1 MQIEQTP
8 AAPPP
13 PDTTTKCVLDWTDV
27 RESAGNPPRP
37 RMSHAV
43 IAVDNTMLFLFGES
57 GKDNDRTFFNNIS
70 AFDTTTRTW
79 THPYN
84 PLGAEGLDL
93 TRGDTALLFRGENI
107 VLFGGRN
114 REKYFNDVVV
124 ARYDNVPSH
133 LRVEAAAHGDTP
145 DSERMNTFVTP
156 QCQGAIP
163 IARRGHCAANIN
175 DEKMFVFGGQTTTGE
190 LYSDTYLLDM
200 GTMTWLRVDPSRPA
214 PPPRVFQG
222 CLIDPSGCI
231 LIHGGRGSS
240 VVYDDMWIF
249 DPRAEQWMVL
259 EAVGPHPGPRLGHS
273 LLLFGDQG
281 SNILMWGGCT
291 ETYDYCNMGYCF
303 DGRNNTWS
311 VAEMSGNVPCPR
323 SFHTATLVGRDMWV
337 YGGWA
342 GYRTCTGLWKASVAG
357 QQVPK
362 ASLSGDV
369 SAAPV
374 GDSAIPATGD
384 VTSLSYSVPRQAG
397 ASPYYRRGDHI
408 PVTAVRLYTS
418 KETQLVTP
426 SREMFPEAFGRLST
440 ASTMSAQQP
449 ATAKRPDAV
458 AEEAWLDGMISRLL
472 TDYDAYTPTVP
483 ELERFLLL
491 ARDTIAVEP
500 SLVSVDPPVK
510 IFGDIHGQMSDLIKF
525 FTMCG
530 NPTTDLSN
538 YVFLGDYV
546 DRGPNS
552 LALRG
557 NHEIRS
563 VNHDHGFRDECLT
576 RYGVEQG
583 SRVWL
588 MFNEVFD
595 VLPPTALVART
606 VFCLHGGLCPQ
617 LTELKNAYSIQ
628 RPTPVDPEVPADRLL
643 YNLLWSDPSEQ
654 EDDPRK
660 YKDNARGGGVQF
672 NRTVVDEFC
681 QKNSIK
687 LIVRG
692 HERKLANASSH
703 NNTIQSNPIR
713 SLRASSPTQAATE
726 GFFYFAGGKLLTV
739 FSATNYC
746 GDQNNNGAMLYL
758 DHNLTSTLE
767 VIKPDPVPHGH
778 HRRATPPRPIASGRL
793 LPTVDMSPT
802 PAPTPKPAAKPKPVH
817 TARPHSQTPSH
828 GTALLGPPLQPDRSF
843 RTGFTSLSLFTVVLG
858 LGGRCQTG
866 PVFSFGRKPQ

>member
-1 MQIEQTP
+1 
-8 AAPPP
+8 
-13 PDTTTKCVLDWTDV
+13 
-27 RESAGNPPRP
+27 
-37 RMSHAV
+37 
-43 IAVDNTMLFLFGES
+43 
-57 GKDNDRTFFNNIS
+57 
-70 AFDTTTRTW
+70 
-79 THPYN
+79 
-84 PLGAEGLDL
+84 
-93 TRGDTALLFRGENI
+93 
-107 VLFGGRN
+107 
-114 REKYFNDVVV
+114 
-124 ARYDNVPSH
+124 
-133 LRVEAAAHGDTP
+133 
-145 DSERMNTFVTP
+145 
-156 QCQGAIP
+156 
-163 IARRGHCAANIN
+163 
-175 DEKMFVFGGQTTTGE
+175 
-190 LYSDTYLLDM
+190 
-200 GTMTWLRVDPSRPA
+200 
-214 PPPRVFQG
+214 
-222 CLIDPSGCI
+222 
-231 LIHGGRGSS
+231 
-240 VVYDDMWIF
+240 MWIF

-397 ASPYYRRGDHI
+397 ASRTIMRDLHHTFGVTPYYRRGDHI

-552 LALRG
+552 LAVVCLLFALKLRYRSRFFLLRG

-692 HERKLANASSH
+692 HE
-703 NNTIQSNPIR
+703 
-713 SLRASSPTQAATE
+713 AATE

-802 PAPTPKPAAKPKPVH
+802 PAPTPKPAAKPKP
-817 TARPHSQTPSH
+817 
-828 GTALLGPPLQPDRSF
+828 
-843 RTGFTSLSLFTVVLG
+843 
-858 LGGRCQTG
+858 TG